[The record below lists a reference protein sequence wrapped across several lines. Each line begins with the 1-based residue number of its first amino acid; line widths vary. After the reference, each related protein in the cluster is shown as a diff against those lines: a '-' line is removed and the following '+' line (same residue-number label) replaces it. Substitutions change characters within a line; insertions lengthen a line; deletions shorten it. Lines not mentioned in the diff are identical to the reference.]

1 MAGEKTEQPTQ
12 KKRQDSRKEGEALKS
27 QELNNSITM
36 FGAILAFSV
45 LWRSML
51 DNLLKF
57 YTNIFKTGFTRFSTI
72 TYATIPDIFT
82 LMIKTLFVVS
92 GPVVLLILTSG
103 VFINYIQVGVLFT
116 PKAIMPKANRVS
128 VIEGMKRLFSV
139 KTLMNFLKSLL
150 KVAAFIFI
158 GYLTIEPL
166 VQVTA
171 QLINENLNTAIEFG
185 ATNMISLA
193 IKLLIAM
200 AFVSVVDYVFQW
212 FQFEKKLKMSK
223 QEVKDEHKNTEGNPE
238 VRSRI
243 KKIQSELSASRM
255 MQAIPDA
262 DVVITNPTHYAIA
275 LLYERDTSSAPVVI
289 ARGADYLAKKIKEK
303 ARENE
308 IEIVEKKELAQ
319 ALYKVTRV
327 GDLIPLELFDAVAE
341 VLAYVYSLE
350 KKKTT

>member
-1 MAGEKTEQPTQ
+1 MASEKTEQPTQ
-12 KKRQDSRKEGEALKS
+12 KKRKDSRKEGEVLKS
-27 QELNNSITM
+27 QEVNNSITM

-51 DNLLKF
+51 DNLLEF
-57 YTNIFKTGFTRFSTI
+57 YVDMFQTGFTKFSTI
-72 TYATIPDIFT
+72 TFATIPDIFT
-82 LMIKTLFVVS
+82 LMIRTLFLVS
-92 GPVVLLILTSG
+92 GPVVILIMISG
-103 VFINYIQVGVLFT
+103 LFVNYAQVGVLFT

-128 VIEGMKRLFSV
+128 LIEGMKRLFSV

-166 VQVTA
+166 IQITP

-255 MQAIPDA
+255 MQAIPNA
-262 DVVITNPTHYAIA
+262 DVVVTNPTHYAIA
-275 LLYERDTSSAPVVI
+275 LQYDKEKHNAPVVI
-289 ARGADYLAKKIKEK
+289 ARGADFLAQKIKEK
-303 ARENE
+303 AKDNE

-319 ALYKVTRV
+319 ALYRVTRV
-327 GDLIPLELFDAVAE
+327 GDQIPLELFDAVAE
-341 VLAYVYSLE
+341 VLAYVYSLD
-350 KKKTT
+350 KKKIN

>member
-12 KKRQDSRKEGEALKS
+12 KKRRDSRKEGEVLKS
-27 QELNNSITM
+27 QEVSSSITM

-51 DNLLKF
+51 DDLTF
-57 YTNIFKTGFTRFSTI
+57 FFTDIFKNGFITFSNI
-72 TYATIPDIFT
+72 TYETVPEIFS
-82 LMIKTLFVVS
+82 LMIKTLFLVS
-92 GPVVLLILTSG
+92 GPVVMLVLVAG
-103 VFINYIQVGVLFT
+103 VFINYAQVGVLFT
-116 PKAIMPKANRVS
+116 PKAIMPKANR
-128 VIEGMKRLFSV
+128 INILEGLKRIFSV
-139 KTLMNFLKSLL
+139 KTLMNFVKSLL
-150 KVAAFIFI
+150 KVAAFLVI

-166 VQVTA
+166 IETTSH
-171 QLINENLNTAIEFG
+171 LINENLSTAIDYG
-185 ATNMISLA
+185 ASNMISLA

-200 AFVSVVDYVFQW
+200 AFVSVIDYIFQW

-238 VRSRI
+238 VKSRI

-255 MQAIPDA
+255 MQAIPEA

-275 LLYERDTSSAPVVI
+275 LQYDREKHNAPVVV
-289 ARGADYLAKKIKEK
+289 ARGADYIARKIKEK
-303 ARENE
+303 ARESN

-327 GDLIPLELFDAVAE
+327 GDQIPIELFDAVAE

-350 KKKTT
+350 NKKMT